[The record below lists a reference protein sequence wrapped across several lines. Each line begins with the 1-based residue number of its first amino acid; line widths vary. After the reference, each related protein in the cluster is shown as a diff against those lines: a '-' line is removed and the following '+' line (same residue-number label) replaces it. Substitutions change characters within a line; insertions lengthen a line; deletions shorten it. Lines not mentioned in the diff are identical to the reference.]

1 MKTQNIKLWYE
12 FRTED
17 FEYSTWVVWN
27 TFMVKLLR
35 FWQFF
40 LTGLIVT
47 GLKTDVE
54 LEMT

>member
-1 MKTQNIKLWYE
+1 MGCMEHIYGKI
-12 FRTED
+12 
-17 FEYSTWVVWN
+17 VA
-27 TFMVKLLR
+27 LLAI
-35 FWQFF
+35 F

>member
-27 TFMVKLLR
+27 TFMLKLLR
-35 FWQFF
+35 FWQIFV
-40 LTGLIVT
+40 TGLIVT